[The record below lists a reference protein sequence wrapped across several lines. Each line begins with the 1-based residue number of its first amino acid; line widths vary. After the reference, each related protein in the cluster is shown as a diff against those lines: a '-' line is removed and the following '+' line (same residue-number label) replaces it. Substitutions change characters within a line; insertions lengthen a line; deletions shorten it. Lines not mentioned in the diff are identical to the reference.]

1 MASRT
6 LKKNKRAKYGR
17 TRRQRRRQMRG
28 GDLFDFFKPTV
39 ETNETCKKK
48 YDKCLDKVAGKEDN
62 NFFKLP
68 TLNFFGSSDSAAT
81 TVKGDEG
88 GGEFEMEEYPVA
100 AAPPAEPVSPAP
112 AEPVVAAEQEDNADL
127 NLDEITNETLAASAK
142 DAAAEQEAAA
152 AAAAEQEAAA
162 AAAAAAAE
170 QEAAAAAAAE
180 QAAAA
185 AAAAKQEAAAA
196 AAAEQK
202 TAAASQGI
210 TPGLDDVTT
219 LSPPP
224 FAEEYGL
231 TGQPSAKTEAE
242 KNARINNSM
251 GVGVGMGMVQGVGSG
266 GGSRKKYKKRN
277 ANRSKKN
284 KNRRNKKRTNKRN

>member
-88 GGEFEMEEYPVA
+88 GG
-100 AAPPAEPVSPAP
+100 
-112 AEPVVAAEQEDNADL
+112 
-127 NLDEITNETLAASAK
+127 
-142 DAAAEQEAAA
+142 
-152 AAAAEQEAAA
+152 
-162 AAAAAAAE
+162 
-170 QEAAAAAAAE
+170 
-180 QAAAA
+180 
-185 AAAAKQEAAAA
+185 
-196 AAAEQK
+196 
-202 TAAASQGI
+202 GI
-210 TPGLDDVTT
+210 
-219 LSPPP
+219 
-224 FAEEYGL
+224 
-231 TGQPSAKTEAE
+231 
-242 KNARINNSM
+242 
-251 GVGVGMGMVQGVGSG
+251 
-266 GGSRKKYKKRN
+266 
-277 ANRSKKN
+277 
-284 KNRRNKKRTNKRN
+284 

>member
-152 AAAAEQEAAA
+152 AAAAEQ
-162 AAAAAAAE
+162 
-170 QEAAAAAAAE
+170 
-180 QAAAA
+180 
-185 AAAAKQEAAAA
+185 
-196 AAAEQK
+196 
-202 TAAASQGI
+202 
-210 TPGLDDVTT
+210 
-219 LSPPP
+219 
-224 FAEEYGL
+224 
-231 TGQPSAKTEAE
+231 
-242 KNARINNSM
+242 
-251 GVGVGMGMVQGVGSG
+251 
-266 GGSRKKYKKRN
+266 
-277 ANRSKKN
+277 
-284 KNRRNKKRTNKRN
+284 

>member
-152 AAAAEQEAAA
+152 AAAAEQ

>member
-17 TRRQRRRQMRG
+17 TRRQRQRRHQMSG

-112 AEPVVAAEQEDNADL
+112 AEPVSPAPAEPVVAAEQEDDADL

-142 DAAAEQEAAA
+142 DVAAEQE
-152 AAAAEQEAAA
+152 QA

-170 QEAAAAAAAE
+170 QENADLNLDEITNETLAASANDVAAEQEQAKKMKMSQVPPLPPMMSSSPMMSSATAAAA
-180 QAAAA
+180 
-185 AAAAKQEAAAA
+185 
-196 AAAEQK
+196 
-202 TAAASQGI
+202 
-210 TPGLDDVTT
+210 
-219 LSPPP
+219 
-224 FAEEYGL
+224 
-231 TGQPSAKTEAE
+231 
-242 KNARINNSM
+242 
-251 GVGVGMGMVQGVGSG
+251 G

>member
-6 LKKNKRAKYGR
+6 LKKNKRAKYGG

-112 AEPVVAAEQEDNADL
+112 AEPVVAAEQEDDADL

-142 DAAAEQEAAA
+142 D
-152 AAAAEQEAAA
+152 AAAEQEAAA

-251 GVGVGMGMVQGVGSG
+251 GVGVGMGMGMVQGVGSG

-284 KNRRNKKRTNKRN
+284 KNRRNKKRTNRRN

>member
-17 TRRQRRRQMRG
+17 TRRQRQRRRQMSG

-112 AEPVVAAEQEDNADL
+112 AEPVGAAEQEDNADL

-152 AAAAEQEAAA
+152 AAAEQE

-185 AAAAKQEAAAA
+185 AAAKQTAAAA
-196 AAAEQK
+196 AAA
-202 TAAASQGI
+202 
-210 TPGLDDVTT
+210 
-219 LSPPP
+219 
-224 FAEEYGL
+224 
-231 TGQPSAKTEAE
+231 
-242 KNARINNSM
+242 
-251 GVGVGMGMVQGVGSG
+251 
-266 GGSRKKYKKRN
+266 
-277 ANRSKKN
+277 
-284 KNRRNKKRTNKRN
+284 

>member
-1 MASRT
+1 
-6 LKKNKRAKYGR
+6 
-17 TRRQRRRQMRG
+17 
-28 GDLFDFFKPTV
+28 LFDFFKPTV

-112 AEPVVAAEQEDNADL
+112 AEPVSPAPAEPVVAAEQEDNADL

-152 AAAAEQEAAA
+152 AAAAEQAAA

-170 QEAAAAAAAE
+170 QE
-180 QAAAA
+180 

-251 GVGVGMGMVQGVGSG
+251 GVGMGMGMVQGVGSG

>member
-152 AAAAEQEAAA
+152 AAAA
-162 AAAAAAAE
+162 AAAE
-170 QEAAAAAAAE
+170 
-180 QAAAA
+180 
-185 AAAAKQEAAAA
+185 QEAAAA

-251 GVGVGMGMVQGVGSG
+251 GVGVGMGMGMVQGVGSG